1 MKQKYAVGDKV
12 KFTETRGGYINIKD
26 TGVITGILSD
36 NLVECEVTYRYYG
49 FKTKLSF
56 FLGEI
61 AGKIE

>member
-1 MKQKYAVGDKV
+1 MKQNYVVGDKV
-12 KFTETRGGYINIKD
+12 KFTETKGGYTDIKD
-26 TGVITGILSD
+26 TGVVTEILSD

-56 FLGEI
+56 FIGEI

>member
-1 MKQKYAVGDKV
+1 MKQNYVVGDKV
-12 KFTETRGGYINIKD
+12 KFTKTKGGYSDIKD
-26 TGVITGILSD
+26 TGVVTEILSD

-56 FLGEI
+56 FIGEI